1 MSARLPPLPAET
13 AYWQRAEDRQR
24 VVNGLFDVA
33 ATHYDRASTLMSFG
47 SGQRYRREALVR
59 AGLRPGMRVLDVGTG
74 TGLLAREIGGVT
86 GAPHRIVGL
95 DPSCSMLSVCRKAAA
110 TLALVQ
116 GIGERL
122 PIADE
127 SFDFVAMGYALRHVA
142 DLDRAFSEYRRVLK
156 PAGRVLLLEITRPKS
171 TLGLAAARAY
181 FRTLVPL
188 ATRIATGSAEAAQ
201 LMRFYWDTIQ
211 MCVPPESVVASLEGV
226 GFVGAR
232 HTITFGI
239 FSEYTGVRAT

>member
-1 MSARLPPLPAET
+1 MPVRLPPLPAET

-33 ATHYDRASTLMSFG
+33 ATHYDRACTLMSFG

-59 AGLRPGMRVLDVGTG
+59 AGLGPGMKVLDVGTG
-74 TGLLAREIGGVT
+74 TGLLAREIARVT

-95 DPSCSMLSVCRKAAA
+95 DPSSSMLSVCRKATA
-110 TLALVQ
+110 TSVLVQ

-122 PIADE
+122 PIADG
-127 SFDFVAMGYALRHVA
+127 SFDFVTMGYALRHVA

-156 PAGRVLLLEITRPKS
+156 PAGRVLLLEITPPRS
-171 TLGLAAARAY
+171 TLGLAAARLY

-211 MCVPPESVVASLEGV
+211 MCVPPELVAASLERV
-226 GFVGAR
+226 GFASVR
-232 HTITFGI
+232 RTITFGI
-239 FSEYTGVRAT
+239 FSEYTGVRAP